1 MCGYEKRRGNSRDN
15 RKIPSHWAE
24 DKCDAS
30 GRDALMSLIFSFIE
44 KSFLFQ
50 FVVFSVGLCTVLFLA
65 DVCLWKCF
73 YCSCE
78 SRNEDQCTDC
88 CISLVWSK
96 KWYFPITA
104 RGQQ

>member
-1 MCGYEKRRGNSRDN
+1 MCRYEKRRGNSRDN

-50 FVVFSVGLCTVLFLA
+50 FVVFSVGLCTKSYFLLIF
-65 DVCLWKCF
+65 VCGSVSIVHVKAGM
-73 YCSCE
+73 
-78 SRNEDQCTDC
+78 R
-88 CISLVWSK
+88 ISALIVASVWSGVRSGI
-96 KWYFPITA
+96 FL
-104 RGQQ
+104 